1 MSQQQLNPKRFD
13 YPVTTSEVAPKAAL
27 SEEDIGRPVTKED
40 AADVQSLEAQIIG
53 KVSKNRSRSQFTPHL
68 LVLLSI
74 VISLTTPVHH
84 TSGWLQVTT
93 SGLFGLKTLAETSS
107 KVTSLSG
114 EHTLHTLSV
123 PKKTNST
130 IFLTVWCIG
139 PSCHLPSIS
148 DLQGWLYLLPAI
160 SSLQERGS
168 HRFQL
173 AASIMSF
180 VHHFTLFPNS
190 PDLQGWL
197 SLSPAISR

>member
-123 PKKTNST
+123 PKKN
-130 IFLTVWCIG
+130 F
-139 PSCHLPSIS
+139 PP
-148 DLQGWLYLLPAI
+148 
-160 SSLQERGS
+160 SSLLYGA
-168 HRFQL
+168 L
-173 AASIMSF
+173 AHLVI
-180 VHHFTLFPNS
+180 S
-190 PDLQGWL
+190 PVSQTSKVGYTSCRQSAAYRNVDPTGFNWQH
-197 SLSPAISR
+197 P